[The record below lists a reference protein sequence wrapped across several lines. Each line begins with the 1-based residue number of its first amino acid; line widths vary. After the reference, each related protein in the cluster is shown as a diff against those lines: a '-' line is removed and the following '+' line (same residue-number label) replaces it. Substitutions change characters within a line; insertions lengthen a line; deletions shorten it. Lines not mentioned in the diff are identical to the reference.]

1 MESCKVVLIFDS
13 VDEILRREHLNEILF
28 GSPFTWYYFFS
39 IILQILTL
47 ASQSGSEK
55 LKQTARTSF

>member
-1 MESCKVVLIFDS
+1 MEPCKVVLVFDS
-13 VDEILRREHLNEILF
+13 VYEILRREHLNENLF
-28 GSPFTWYYFFS
+28 GSTFTWYYFFS

-55 LKQTARTSF
+55 VKTDS

>member
-13 VDEILRREHLNEILF
+13 VDEILRREHLNENLF
-28 GSPFTWYYFFS
+28 GSSFTWYYFFFV
-39 IILQILTL
+39 ILQILTL

-55 LKQTARTSF
+55 VKTDS